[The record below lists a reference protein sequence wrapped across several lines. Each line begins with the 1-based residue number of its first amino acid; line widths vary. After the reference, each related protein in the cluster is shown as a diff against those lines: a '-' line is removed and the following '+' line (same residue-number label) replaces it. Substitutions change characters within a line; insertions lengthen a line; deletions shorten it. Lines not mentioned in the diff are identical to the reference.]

1 MEEIAV
7 LCQKAENQYVGV
19 SCGIMDQFI
28 AAAGKKDHAI
38 FLNCDTLEYQYVPL
52 KLDDYTIVITNTNK
66 PHKHTESKYEE
77 RHREC
82 KEALAVINQN
92 GGKYKNLC
100 DISLPELMNF
110 KGHFQNETL
119 YRRARHCVTE
129 EKRTLLSL
137 HALKSGD
144 LAGFGALMK
153 EANISMRDDFEATG
167 PELDAI
173 FDIATGIDGV
183 LGSRMTGGGFG
194 GCNISIVRKDRVD
207 QFKSIVKNEYTKRIG
222 YEPTFYESTAG
233 DGASEVRANMI

>member
-100 DISLPELMNF
+100 DISLPELEKF
-110 KGHFQNETL
+110 KACFQSGCTGARGTA
-119 YRRARHCVTE
+119 RRNA
-129 EKRTLLSL
+129 LSL
-137 HALKSGD
+137 HALK
-144 LAGFGALMK
+144 AAKGFGALMK
-153 EANISMRDDFEATG
+153 EANISMRT
-167 PELDAI
+167 
-173 FDIATGIDGV
+173 T
-183 LGSRMTGGGFG
+183 SR
-194 GCNISIVRKDRVD
+194 
-207 QFKSIVKNEYTKRIG
+207 QL
-222 YEPTFYESTAG
+222 AG
-233 DGASEVRANMI
+233 A